1 MGRRASNSEPKKT
14 YWQKLKEG
22 TSHPTYNPAEEGYG
36 STFEWAAMFNVRMGF
51 SEAREHKASGTK
63 RKTWRSDWA
72 VLAEIA
78 GVHVDENS
86 MWAEIKSAF
95 RKAAMNC
102 HPDRTAV
109 HGLPKDEA
117 DEKFKDASA
126 AFAMLEDIYTV
137 QGRLPK

>member
-1 MGRRASNSEPKKT
+1 MAGNYFQR
-14 YWQKLKEG
+14 LKEG
-22 TSHPTYNPAEEGYG
+22 TSHPTYNPREEGYG
-36 STFEWAAMFNVRMGF
+36 SPSEWASTFNVRMGF
-51 SEAREHKASGTK
+51 KDAQNHKASGTK
-63 RKTWRSDWA
+63 RKSWTSDWA
-72 VLAEIA
+72 VLGEIA
-78 GVHVDENS
+78 GVHIDENS
-86 MWAEIKSAF
+86 MWNEIKSAF

-109 HGLPKDEA
+109 HGLSKDAA